1 MASRSLGTLTL
12 DLVAKTGGYVA
23 GLDKA
28 ERNTKKWRKNTK
40 SELAAVGK
48 SFALLSVGI
57 ASGLAAATIA
67 TVSRTKEIIDS
78 QAKFA
83 DSVGYSIEAL
93 AGLEHATSINGA
105 TTETLR
111 KGIERLTVNVNDFKK
126 GIGEAVPAFERLG
139 ISLKDIEKLSPDELF
154 GLIGDKLNEIP
165 NQSERAAL
173 AYDLFGKS
181 GIKLVKTLEQ
191 GTEGLALFKDE
202 AKKLGLTLSRVDA
215 AKVEA
220 ANDALTRANAVN
232 KGFANRLTVELSP
245 AIEAMADLYL
255 EAALEAEG
263 FGTTASF
270 AGDAAIVA
278 IGAMGDGWEG
288 LQLIIIRN
296 RQVLTEIAALTLKIA
311 SYSPGA
317 LIIDPFGTGFRKKLK
332 ESAAIFDELGDNYAE
347 DFEKG
352 FQRRIDE
359 GSYSERFAKKLEENR
374 KKLEAQ
380 INNPKT
386 TGTETETPPTDLVVS
401 AATKYIENLKLQVAL
416 LGKTNIEIE
425 LYKLKIG
432 KASPAQLAMAESL
445 LRTVDGFEKQ
455 AEAMKKS
462 AEEITKINGEALA
475 IHDSLRTEE
484 EAIEESYVRRRE
496 IVLNNTKIT
505 GEAQK
510 ELLSRLAA
518 DRESQLENTT
528 VNREQQAKLEALERD
543 ISAISDAMRTEEQ
556 VINDS
561 YQRRKE
567 SILNYIQETGIAQTE
582 LLKKIEEDRQAQL
595 DELEAKRRLVSL
607 QNYELLFN
615 GISSLAREFAGE
627 QSTLYKVAFAIEK
640 AAAIARA
647 IVAIQAGIALA
658 SEAPFPANIAA
669 MASVVSAT
677 AGIVSTIRGT
687 SIEGQAHD
695 GLDSVP
701 RTGTYLLEKGERVT
715 TEKTSAKLDR
725 TLDRVQEGASGK
737 NSVSI
742 AQMIFPGVKNERD
755 AKLAGGAAA
764 RKINQVLN
772 NSSRYA

>member
-28 ERNTKKWRKNTK
+28 ERSTDKWKK
-40 SELAAVGK
+40 
-48 SFALLSVGI
+48 
-57 ASGLAAATIA
+57 
-67 TVSRTKEIIDS
+67 TVSRSFSDVSKKLALVGASAAAGIAAITISTINSAKEIKNFAAVANTSAKDFQRISLAADKYGIS
-78 QAKFA
+78 QEKVA
-83 DSVGYSIEAL
+83 DILKDTSDKVGDFLQTGAGPLADFFENIAPLVGVTADQFRGLSGPDALGLYVSSLEKANLSQSEMTFFMEAIASDATLLLPLLKDNGKELKTLADRAEAFGAVLSDIEIAQL
-93 AGLEHATSINGA
+93 NE
-105 TTETLR
+105 
-111 KGIERLTVNVNDFKK
+111 VKK
-126 GIGEAVPAFERLG
+126 GT
-139 ISLKDIEKLSPDELF
+139 DD
-154 GLIGDKLNEIP
+154 
-165 NQSERAAL
+165 
-173 AYDLFGKS
+173 
-181 GIKLVKTLEQ
+181 IKLAFK
-191 GTEGLALFKDE
+191 GLSNE
-202 AKKLGLTLSRVDA
+202 
-215 AKVEA
+215 
-220 ANDALTRANAVN
+220 
-232 KGFANRLTVELSP
+232 
-245 AIEAMADLYL
+245 
-255 EAALEAEG
+255 
-263 FGTTASF
+263 
-270 AGDAAIVA
+270 VA
-278 IGAMGDGWEG
+278 IGALPLIKELSELLSDERTIEG
-288 LQLIIIRN
+288 AKAFANAIATSMAAATKVILGTTNAVVFLSESLAANVAGPAIDDIVRLDDRVTQLKS
-296 RQVLTEIAALTLKIA
+296 TIATLKPLALSRPGDRSIA
-311 SYSPGA
+311 EQLEGAQKALEKYSQMLTFANEAAARNA
-317 LIIDPFGTGFRKKLK
+317 LVPTTVD
-332 ESAAIFDELGDNYAE
+332 
-347 DFEKG
+347 
-352 FQRRIDE
+352 
-359 GSYSERFAKKLEENR
+359 
-374 KKLEAQ
+374 
-380 INNPKT
+380 PKT
-386 TGTETETPPTDLVVS
+386 GATGTTTETPRTVPVS
-401 AATKYIENLKLQVAL
+401 PAATRFIEDMKLQVAL
-416 LGKTNIEIE
+416 LGKTNTEIE
-425 LYKLKIG
+425 LYKLKLG

-445 LRTVDGFEKQ
+445 LRTVDALEKQ
-455 AEAMKKS
+455 TEASKKS

-484 EAIEESYVRRRE
+484 EAIEESYARRRE

-567 SILNYIQETGIAQTE
+567 SILNYIQETGTAQTE
-582 LLKKIEEDRQAQL
+582 LLKSIEEDRQAQL
-595 DELEAKRRLVSL
+595 DELEGKRRLVSL

-627 QSTLYKVAFAIEK
+627 QSALYKVAFAIEK

-647 IVAIQAGIALA
+647 IIAIQTGIALA

-687 SIEGQAHD
+687 NIEGQAHD

-725 TLDRVQEGASGK
+725 TLDRVQERAADK

-742 AQMIFPGVKNERD
+742 GQMVFPGVKNERD
-755 AKLAGGAAA
+755 ARLAGGAAA
-764 RKINQVLN
+764 RKINQVLTK
-772 NSSRYA
+772 SSRYA